1 MKNILFSNRPIATD
15 LGLLFLRLASGGM
28 MAYSHGWGKLQKML
42 GGNMSF
48 ADPIG
53 MGEEASLVLTVFA
66 EFVCGILVALGLFTR
81 AALIPLIITMVV
93 AVFIIHAED
102 PFSKQEF
109 GLLYLV
115 PYLTLFLAGPGK
127 LSLDKKLG

>member
-15 LGLLFLRLASGGM
+15 LGLLFIRLASGGM

-42 GGNMSF
+42 GGDMSF

>member
-1 MKNILFSNRPIATD
+1 MKKLLFSHRPFATD
-15 LGLLFLRLASGGM
+15 LGLLILRLASGGI

-42 GGNMSF
+42 GGDMSF

-53 MGEEASLVLTVFA
+53 VGEEVSLVLTVFA

-81 AALIPLIITMVV
+81 AALIPLIITMGV
-93 AVFIIHAED
+93 AVFIIHADD
-102 PFSKQEF
+102 PFGKQEF
-109 GLLYLV
+109 GLLYLIPYV
-115 PYLTLFLAGPGK
+115 TLYLTGPGK

>member
-15 LGLLFLRLASGGM
+15 LGLLFLRLASGGIM
-28 MAYSHGWGKLQKML
+28 VYSHGWGKLQKML
-42 GGNMSF
+42 GGDMSF
-48 ADPIG
+48 ADPMG

-66 EFVCGILVALGLFTR
+66 EFVCGILVALGLLTR
-81 AALIPLIITMVV
+81 AALVPLIITMLV
-93 AVFIIHAED
+93 AVFVIHADD

-127 LSLDKKLG
+127 LSFDKKLG

>member
-42 GGNMSF
+42 GGDMSC

-127 LSLDKKLG
+127 LSFDKKLG

>member
-15 LGLLFLRLASGGM
+15 LGLLFLRLASGGI

-42 GGNMSF
+42 GGDMSF

-93 AVFIIHAED
+93 AVFVIHADD

-115 PYLTLFLAGPGK
+115 PYLTLFFTGPGK

>member
-42 GGNMSF
+42 GGDMSF

>member
-15 LGLLFLRLASGGM
+15 LGLLFLRLASGGIM
-28 MAYSHGWGKLQKML
+28 VYSHGWGKLQKML
-42 GGNMSF
+42 GGDMSF

-66 EFVCGILVALGLFTR
+66 EFVCGILVALGLLTR
-81 AALIPLIITMVV
+81 AALVPLIITMLV
-93 AVFIIHAED
+93 AVFVIHADD

>member
-42 GGNMSF
+42 GGDMNF

>member
-1 MKNILFSNRPIATD
+1 MKKLLFSNRPIATD
-15 LGLLFLRLASGGM
+15 LGLLLLRLVSGGI

-42 GGNMSF
+42 SGDMSF

-81 AALIPLIITMVV
+81 SALIPLIITMLV
-93 AVFIIHAED
+93 AVFIIHADD

-115 PYLTLFLAGPGK
+115 PYITLFLTGPGK
-127 LSLDKKLG
+127 ISLDKQLG